1 VRVRAGR
8 KVCPSARFAGACRG
22 GRVMSMQE
30 ELMVLWVFT
39 VVIVATVV
47 SHVASYLA
55 FALQNFF
62 A

>member
-1 VRVRAGR
+1 MGR
-8 KVCPSARFAGACRG
+8 PQGLPNARFAGACRG
-22 GRVMSMQE
+22 GRVMTMQE
-30 ELMVLWVFT
+30 ELMVFWVFA

-47 SHVASYLA
+47 SHVAGYVA